1 MLASTFSRQPTD
13 AFQAEQLGGRLLLK
27 TSQNSG
33 SWRVSHLFR
42 AMLRGEKTIWDE
54 AETAND
60 RRVNMESPIL
70 GFRNE
75 AIWDLQTVREFIG
88 SVTLARIVLVLFVAG
103 RATSRLSVVS

>member
-1 MLASTFSRQPTD
+1 
-13 AFQAEQLGGRLLLK
+13 
-27 TSQNSG
+27 
-33 SWRVSHLFR
+33 
-42 AMLRGEKTIWDE
+42 MLRGEKTIWDE

-70 GFRNE
+70 GFRN
-75 AIWDLQTVREFIG
+75 VREFIG